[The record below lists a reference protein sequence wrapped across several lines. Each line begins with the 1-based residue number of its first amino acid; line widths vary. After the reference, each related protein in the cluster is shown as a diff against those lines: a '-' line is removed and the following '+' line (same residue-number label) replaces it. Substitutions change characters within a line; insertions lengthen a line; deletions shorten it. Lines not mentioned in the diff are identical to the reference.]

1 VRHLLQAS
9 NEAAEIRNEIRERAS
24 DSSGSGRNLQGA
36 KTAKVVGKR
45 NVMEKFDGPAIR
57 KTGDKKRTV
66 DHPMGLFALKNM
78 DGSPLFA
85 VADRRKKKK
94 PRKK

>member
-1 VRHLLQAS
+1 
-9 NEAAEIRNEIRERAS
+9 
-24 DSSGSGRNLQGA
+24 
-36 KTAKVVGKR
+36 
-45 NVMEKFDGPAIR
+45 MEEFDGPAIR
-57 KTGDKKRTV
+57 KTGEKKQTI

-85 VADRRKKKK
+85 VTDRRKKKK